1 MKEKHIMVEQ
11 EKKLEVEEGNSKATL
26 VEVNILL

>member
-1 MKEKHIMVEQ
+1 MKEKNIMVEQ
-11 EKKLEVEEGNSKATL
+11 EKKLEVEEGNNKATP